1 MNGFFFF
8 FVLVFFFVCLFVFV
22 FLRESGIVLFWGLFL
37 YFYILYFSIIF
48 SLLQYSHHQTYK
60 QPSYFFFIFIFL
72 PLANLCIL

>member
-48 SLLQYSHHQTYK
+48 SLLQYSHHQPTN
-60 QPSYFFFIFIFL
+60 SHLIFFSL